1 MKKNK
6 PDMSPEWWEGGGWLV
21 LHVYEVADVS
31 GAARSARER
40 CGGPGGG
47 DGEEDRAGVQA
58 GHHHATK
65 ICMWKEFIDDGI

>member
-6 PDMSPEWWEGGGWLV
+6 PDMSPEWWEGGGWLG
-21 LHVYEVADVS
+21 LHVYEVTDVS